1 MSFVFDEKKATNSL
15 GETSWAL
22 GNRTDYITNFRAS
35 YDAAFSSDRF
45 DSEMHQIRKEYSLLT
60 DHLNKR
66 GFTQFSNPIPDFEDV
81 PLGPED
87 ERDHEIQPSKEE
99 NIETFWARI
108 EELKKTNP
116 DLAAEL
122 ASLGYEN
129 QEQFFNTMGL
139 RIQGIHEKA
148 ADIADRATGWG
159 TFGNFAGSFS
169 ALVTDPLVLASLPI
183 GAMYKV
189 PTTALAAAWKVAWA
203 EGMIALAV
211 EIPIQMKAQGFRK
224 EVGLPTSVNLF
235 GYDVNL
241 GALNA
246 VSVAGGSFLLGG
258 LIQGVVKGTPG
269 AVGKLR
275 KALNKSSDA
284 EIEQI
289 SKALKI
295 ETPQEMGKFK
305 EPENPFEE
313 GNVTNKLNTENHN
326 AAQSQVLND
335 VKKEIKPIEASLTKK
350 SLDEIKGNIKTFRPE
365 EIDFD
370 PVNFQYKTDGDARGV
385 SQKLANVQEWDN
397 VAAGGVL
404 VYEFQPKTKF
414 ELNDVVNIDANG
426 TKATITKTGIVIA
439 GKKSDDLDNL
449 TKVIVRKADGSE
461 GSITIKKLKEFNK
474 GKKAIVDGHQR
485 LGLAKRLSAEG
496 KKIELLAHTFR
507 EVDGV
512 TPEEAMIKG
521 LMVNLMNNTGSAI
534 DAAKVMRSRF
544 GADWSKFSKFLS
556 ARSNLVKNAQ
566 GLTKLSDDAWGM
578 VINERNL
585 VNLGA
590 RVGEIIED
598 KSLHSNII
606 KILKGKSFGSIAE
619 LEQTL
624 RLTNTLPKTITKQDT
639 LFGTNFFA
647 ETLLIERSQL
657 LNWAKKNIN
666 KRSAAFKTIIE
677 NDTTLQK
684 AGNKLNKLNNEE
696 QRLIYEQVQNRFEQV
711 ATQAGSELSAKLTKA
726 AQILKEGK
734 RADAEKLFQQA
745 IDDAAAKGDFRGSNV
760 SESFGANKTEIETQ
774 AIPGKF
780 QEDISTN
787 KLFDDPAKG
796 YASEDASLTD
806 VVLGE
811 GTSKAII
818 NDVGSGGSVSTS
830 PAVKSLSITQ
840 DLAEGSQR
848 TKATPPSAVFA
859 AATAVPPSFR
869 GDDTIILGSKSS
881 ITNNIIYHTTDD
893 LPALKLKAEK
903 NFDGFEALLKRF
915 KDKHKGVEYE
925 ISIKH
930 KEKGGE
936 LKLDKKIV
944 KEKSPVHI
952 SDYLRG
958 RLNVDTIDQARAIAQ
973 DIKNTTKTIHFDDF
987 LKTENPR
994 GDGYRAIHL
1003 QLITKDGLSVELQV
1017 RLKSTKDILTRS
1029 HQLRALGKQK
1039 SENFKTAKGLAA
1051 FEQAQEMVKKE
1062 LDDAWFRALE
1072 KQGAKSDE
1080 LIDQDIHI
1088 GTRIDADGTEVD
1100 IVKPLREFLEEDVKA
1115 AQALERLKDCK

>member
-1 MSFVFDEKKATNSL
+1 MSFVFDEKNASNSL

-22 GNRTDYITNFRAS
+22 GNRTELKENFSAS
-35 YDAAFSSDRF
+35 WDATFASDRF
-45 DSEMHQIRKEYSLLT
+45 DSEMHQVRKEYSLLT
-60 DHLNKR
+60 DHLNKK
-66 GFTQFSNPIPDFEDV
+66 GFNFSNPIPDFEDV

-87 ERDHEIQPSKEE
+87 IRDHEIQPSKEE
-99 NIETFWARI
+99 NIETYWNRL
-108 EELKKTNP
+108 EEIKKTNP
-116 DLAAEL
+116 DLADEL
-122 ASLGYEN
+122 KSLGYEN
-129 QEQFFNTMGL
+129 QEQFFDTMGL
-139 RIQGIHEKA
+139 RIQGLHEKQQ
-148 ADIADRATGWG
+148 DIASRATGWG

-169 ALVTDPLVLASLPI
+169 ALVTDPLILGTLPV
-183 GAMYKV
+183 GFFYKV
-189 PTTALAAAWKVAWA
+189 PTTALAAAWRVAWV
-203 EGMIALAV
+203 EGLIGTAV

-224 EVGLPTSVNLF
+224 DVGLPTSVEIF
-235 GYDVNL
+235 GKEIPL
-241 GALNA
+241 GVLNTL
-246 VSVAGGSFLLGG
+246 SVGAGSFVLGG

-275 KALNKSSDA
+275 KQLNKSSDA
-284 EIEQI
+284 EIEKI
-289 SKALKI
+289 SKALKT

-305 EPENPFEE
+305 EPENPFDETKT
-313 GNVTNKLNTENHN
+313 TNKLNTENHN
-326 AAQSQVLND
+326 AAQAQVLND
-335 VKKEIKPIEASLTKK
+335 IKKEIKPIEAALTKK
-350 SLDEIKGNIKTFRPE
+350 SLDEVKGNIKTFRPE
-365 EIDFD
+365 EIEFD

-397 VAAGGVL
+397 VAAGSIL
-404 VYEFQPKTKF
+404 VYEFK
-414 ELNDVVNIDANG
+414 NG
-426 TKATITKTGIVIA
+426 TKAV
-439 GKKSDDLDNL
+439 
-449 TKVIVRKADGSE
+449 
-461 GSITIKKLKEFNK
+461 
-474 GKKAIVDGHQR
+474 VDGHQR
-485 LGLAKRLSAEG
+485 LGLAKRLSGQG
-496 KKIELLAHTFR
+496 KKIKLLAHTFR

-512 TPEEAMIKG
+512 LPDEAMIKG

-590 RVGEIIED
+590 RVGDIIED

-606 KILKGKSFGSIAE
+606 KILKGKSFGSMAE

-639 LFGTNFFA
+639 LFGTDFFA
-647 ETLLIERSQL
+647 ETLLVERSQL

-696 QRLIYEQVQNRFEQV
+696 QRLIYEQVQDRFEQV

-726 AQILKEGK
+726 AQLLKEGK
-734 RADAEKLFQQA
+734 RSDAEKLFQQA
-745 IDDAAAKGDFRGSNV
+745 IDDAAAKGDFRGSDV
-760 SESFGANKTEIETQ
+760 SQSFGANKTEIETP

-780 QEDISTN
+780 QEDLSTN

-796 YASEDASLTD
+796 YASEDASLAD
-806 VVLGE
+806 AVLGE
-811 GTSKAII
+811 GTSKEII

-859 AATAVPPSFR
+859 DATASPPSFR
-869 GDDTIILGSKSS
+869 GSDNISVGSKSS
-881 ITNNIIYHTTDD
+881 INNQIIYHNTGD
-893 LPALKLKAEK
+893 LNALKAMAKK
-903 NFDGFEALLKRF
+903 NYDGYLDLLNRF
-915 KDKHKGVEYE
+915 KQKHKANID
-925 ISIKH
+925 ISIKDDASLAKKLQH
-930 KEKGGE
+930 KNPEN
-936 LKLDKKIV
+936 V
-944 KEKSPVHI
+944 
-952 SDYLRG
+952 SDLLRA
-958 RLNVDTIDQARAIAQ
+958 RIDVDTIDQARAVAQ
-973 DIKNTTKTIHFDDF
+973 DIKNSVGHIHFDDF
-987 LKTENPR
+987 LKTENLR
-994 GDGYRAIHL
+994 GSGYRGIHV
-1003 QLITKDGLSVELQV
+1003 QLMFKDGMSGELQI
-1017 RLKSTKDILTRS
+1017 RLKSTSEILTRS
-1029 HQLRALGKQK
+1029 HKLYKMKA
-1039 SENFKTAKGLAA
+1039 EDFKTSKGLAK
-1051 FEQAQEMVKKE
+1051 FELEKENIRKE

-1080 LIDQDIHI
+1080 LLDQGIHV
-1088 GTRIDADGTEVD
+1088 GTKTDADGVEVD
-1100 IVKPLREFLEEDVKA
+1100 IVKPLREFMEEDAKA